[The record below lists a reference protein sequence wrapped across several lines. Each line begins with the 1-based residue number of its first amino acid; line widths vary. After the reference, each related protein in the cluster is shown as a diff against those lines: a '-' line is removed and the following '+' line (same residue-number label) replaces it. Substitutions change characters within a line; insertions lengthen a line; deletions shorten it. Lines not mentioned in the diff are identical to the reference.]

1 MELVINGEKQHL
13 ELVGTIQDVIEK
25 LGLTGKPVV
34 AEADGKVLT
43 AELWTETSVYPGMK
57 IELVHFVGGG

>member
-1 MELVINGEKQHL
+1 MELVINGNKQVL
-13 ELVGTIQDVIEK
+13 EQVVTIQDVIEQ
-25 LGLTGKPVV
+25 LGLADKPVV

-43 AELWTETSVYPGMK
+43 AEQWADSPVHAGMR